1 MQGTGTSRKAPL
13 IAIII
18 AVLAIAGLTVFA
30 LSNQREAPQTTTDTT
45 SRSEAAEQ
53 TTTTDDAAP
62 TPSERMLITYTDNGF
77 EPGAI
82 TVKKGTVITVKNE
95 SSKDVQFSSADHPT
109 HRENTEMNLR
119 TLSPGESDSYTAS
132 EPGTWGYHDHLDESM
147 TGTVTV
153 TE

>member
-1 MQGTGTSRKAPL
+1 MQETGTSRKAPI
-13 IAIII
+13 IAIVI

-30 LSNQREAPQTTTDTT
+30 LSNQRETTQTADMT

-53 TTTTDDAAP
+53 TTTTDEAAP
-62 TPSERMLITYTDNGF
+62 TPSERMSITYTDNGF
-77 EPGAI
+77 EPADI

-95 SSKDVQFSSADHPT
+95 SSKNVQFSSPDHPT
-109 HRENTEMNLR
+109 HRENTEMNLK

>member
-1 MQGTGTSRKAPL
+1 MPETGTSRTAPI

-30 LSNQREAPQTTTDTT
+30 LNNQPNDEPTPTGQSGAVRPDDTTTD
-45 SRSEAAEQ
+45 E
-53 TTTTDDAAP
+53 AAP
-62 TPSERMLITYTDNGF
+62 TPSERMSIVYSDNGF
-77 EPGAI
+77 EPADI

-95 SSKDVQFSSADHPT
+95 SSRDVQFSSADHPT
-109 HRENTEMNLR
+109 HQENNEMNLK

-132 EPGTWGYHDHLDESM
+132 KAGTWGYHDHIDESQ

>member
-1 MQGTGTSRKAPL
+1 MQETGTSRKAPI
-13 IAIII
+13 IAIVI

-30 LSNQREAPQTTTDTT
+30 LSNQRETPQTADTT

-53 TTTTDDAAP
+53 TTTTDEAAP
-62 TPSERMLITYTDNGF
+62 TPSERMSITYTDNGF
-77 EPGAI
+77 EPADI

-95 SSKDVQFSSADHPT
+95 SSNDVQFSSADHPT
-109 HRENTEMNLR
+109 HRENAEMNLK

-132 EPGTWGYHDHLDESM
+132 RPGTWGYHDHIDESM